1 MRPATKE
8 IRKGN
13 LEIWVLSKLVGSS
26 NECTTTTSS
35 SSSRPRGNEM
45 MNQSGRLSR
54 DLLKSSSS

>member
-35 SSSRPRGNEM
+35 SSRPRGNEM